1 MQTTNGGCRCMR
13 FVPRQNARLITG
25 GVNSIRLWRLKVSHA
40 AYISQLFRVYVLD
53 RVKRDRTM
61 SC

>member
-1 MQTTNGGCRCMR
+1 MR